1 MKSRFS
7 NHLVTV
13 KGFRNFCNFLFQESR
28 LLDTGLA
35 IPDGIAVDWVGK
47 MVYFAESAANRIE
60 VIDFEGKMR
69 APLISVNLTTPRGLS
84 LDPRVGYLFITDWG
98 GSPKILRSRM
108 DGSELKVLVTKRVG
122 WPNGITIDYA
132 DKIVYWVDARYDYI
146 DAIDYNGQNRRT
158 ILRGVDVIPH
168 PFALSILDDYI
179 YVTDW
184 ILNGIVKIHKRTN
197 SSASAQIILKNLSRP
212 MDIQVISQQRQP
224 SAENPC
230 NNSGCK
236 QLCVIKSSNEFSCL
250 CQANYKLS
258 SDNRSCERHT
268 KFLLFARSWE
278 VRGISLDENHEHD
291 AMVPV
296 LGLKSAVGIDYD
308 ALNDYVYFSDVKADK
323 IGRVKIGQ
331 ARGSPVEWIIT
342 DNLQNPDGL
351 AVDWIGGNLYWTDS
365 KLKSLNKDKSEIA
378 VSKLDGSYRKTLL
391 QEPLGKP
398 RAIVVYPQKG

>member
-1 MKSRFS
+1 M
-7 NHLVTV
+7 T
-13 KGFRNFCNFLFQESR
+13 
-28 LLDTGLA
+28 
-35 IPDGIAVDWVGK
+35 
-47 MVYFAESAANRIE
+47 
-60 VIDFEGKMR
+60 DFEGKMR
-69 APLISVNLTTPRGLS
+69 APLISINLTTPRGLS

-108 DGSELKVLVTKRVG
+108 DGSELKVLVNKRVG

-158 ILRGVDVIPH
+158 IVRGVDVIPH

-236 QLCVIKSSNEFSCL
+236 QLCVIKSANEFSCL

-323 IGRVKIGQ
+323 IGRVKIGE